1 MLPAG
6 ITPGNCW
13 LDLRDGRLMARFGLF
28 FKLDVP
34 LSEVESVEVRS
45 NDWRLVWLKVN
56 PVGAYRDMMT
66 GRRNAV
72 WGRGSYVVITLD
84 PPRPYFFGLYF
95 YRQLLF
101 GLNEAEEFAAFFTS
115 KTPA

>member
-1 MLPAG
+1 
-6 ITPGNCW
+6 
-13 LDLRDGRLMARFGLF
+13 
-28 FKLDVP
+28 
-34 LSEVESVEVRS
+34 
-45 NDWRLVWLKVN
+45 
-56 PVGAYRDMMT
+56 MMT